1 MTVYACL
8 LIFLYYFCVMH
19 TKAILLCLL
28 AISIKTTCA
37 FEPGLSYGSRAIAM
51 GNCGMFIQDPFSAI
65 NNPALLSKTQS
76 SIGISVQNR
85 FGINDLNAG
94 VISGIIQKNSRGIG
108 FFGSSFGNNLFNS
121 HRAGLSFATQL
132 QANLHAGISLFYQG
146 NYTEGYGNMGQ
157 VGFTINMVTAL
168 NKHTNIA
175 LKLMDPWLFSKDQN
189 AIQQQLSQGSI
200 AIGLSHHTSSQSK
213 LFIES
218 EVFQIFPTDLRVG
231 FVYGT
236 HQAYSLM
243 GGFSL
248 LRQSVSIGISKQ
260 QGIPF
265 SCAFTLHNRLGFS
278 PTFDLYSKHNPYE

>member
-1 MTVYACL
+1 
-8 LIFLYYFCVMH
+8 MH
-19 TKAILLCLL
+19 LKAILLCLL
-28 AISIKTTCA
+28 AISIRTTFA

-51 GNCGMFIQDPFSAI
+51 GNCGMFIQGPFSAI

-94 VISGIIQKNSRGIG
+94 VISGVIHKNNRGIG
-108 FFGSSFGNNLFNS
+108 FFGSSFGNSTFNS
-121 HRAGLSFATQL
+121 HRAGLSFAAKL
-132 QANLHAGISLFYQG
+132 QQNLHAGISIFYQG

-157 VGFTINMVTAL
+157 VGFTLNIVTSL
-168 NKHTNIA
+168 NKHTDIA
-175 LKLMDPWLFSKDQN
+175 IKLMDPWLFSKDQN

-200 AIGLSHHTSSQSK
+200 ALGLSHRTSSQSI

-218 EVFQIFPTDLRVG
+218 EVFQLIPTDLRVG

-236 HQAYSLM
+236 TQPYSLM

-248 LRQSVSIGISKQ
+248 LRQSISIGISKQ
-260 QGIPF
+260 RGLPF